1 MSKNRQWP
9 VAVYFNNIF
18 HNMSEGTDETRVY
31 MKKDG
36 RSPGRHSGPPN
47 IKQMLN
53 HDSQWFLGLT
63 EIIKYF

>member
-1 MSKNRQWP
+1 
-9 VAVYFNNIF
+9 
-18 HNMSEGTDETRVY
+18 MSEGTDETRVY